1 MHNAQPDGDVRTSD
15 LREESTMH
23 YRKLGRSGV
32 SVSTLCL
39 GTMMFGDRTSEAES
53 VEIVAACREAG
64 VNFIDTA
71 DVYTLGESERIT
83 GRAIAADR
91 HHWVLATKVANPM
104 GREPN
109 QRGLSRRWLA
119 QAIDASLQRLG
130 TDHVDIWY
138 LHREDHG
145 TPLEETVAGVAAAIR
160 AGKVRYLGV
169 SNHRAWR
176 IAEIVALCREAG
188 IPGPAV
194 CQPYYNAFNRMPEV
208 EILPACGRFGIGVAP
223 YSPIAR
229 GVLAGKYRPGEAPP
243 EGSRAARNDRRLMQ
257 TEWRPES
264 LILAQQV
271 AEHARARGMTPTQ
284 FAVAWVLN
292 NRLVT
297 SAIIGPRT
305 LAQTKEYLEGIDRV
319 LEAADEA
326 LIDGMVAPGHPSTPG
341 YNDPAYPLEGRP
353 TFCDSAD

>member
-1 MHNAQPDGDVRTSD
+1 MQ
-15 LREESTMH
+15 

-39 GTMMFGDRTSEAES
+39 GTMMFGDRTTETDA
-53 VEIVAACREAG
+53 VEIVAACRDAG

-83 GRAIAADR
+83 GRAIASDR
-91 HHWVLATKVANPM
+91 NHWVLATKVGNAMSEDRNA
-104 GREPN
+104 
-109 QRGLSRRWLA
+109 RGLSRRWLA
-119 QAIDASLQRLG
+119 RAIDASLERLG

-138 LHREDHG
+138 LHREDPH
-145 TPLEETVAGVAAAIR
+145 TPLDETIAGVADAIR

-188 IPGPAV
+188 IPAPAV

-208 EILPACGRFGIGVAP
+208 ETLPACGRYGIGVAP

-229 GVLAGKYRPGEAPP
+229 GVLAGKYLPGEAPP
-243 EGSRAARNDRRLMQ
+243 ADSRAARGDRRIMQ
-257 TEWRPES
+257 TEWREES
-264 LILAQQV
+264 LVLAQRI
-271 AEHARARGMTPTQ
+271 AEHARARGATPSQ

-292 NRLVT
+292 NAFVT
-297 SAIIGPRT
+297 SAIVGPRT
-305 LAQTKEYLEGIDRV
+305 LEQMREYLDGAGFAFTAE
-319 LEAADEA
+319 DEA
-326 LIDGMVAPGHPSTPG
+326 LIDGMVSPGHPSTPG
-341 YNDPAYPLEGRP
+341 YNDPAYPLEGRV
-353 TFCDSAD
+353 SLAG